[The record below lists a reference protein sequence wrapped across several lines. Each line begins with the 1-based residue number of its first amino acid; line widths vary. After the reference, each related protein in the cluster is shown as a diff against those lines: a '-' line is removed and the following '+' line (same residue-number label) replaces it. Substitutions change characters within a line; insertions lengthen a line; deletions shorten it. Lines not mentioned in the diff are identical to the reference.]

1 MINVGINGFGRIGKL
16 VFYAI
21 ENRRLSGENI
31 CVTAINNS
39 PIDLEYLKYLIE
51 HDSVHKTPK
60 YKINIDENRFL
71 VNDREI
77 AVFQEREPEKI
88 NWDTANV
95 NIVVEATGV
104 FTKKE
109 DANRHL
115 LNNNVQKVVIT
126 APSIDAPMYVMGVN
140 HTEYQG
146 ENIVSNASCTTNG
159 LGPLVKVIHDNFEIT
174 EGLMSTI
181 HSSTASQR
189 VVDGT
194 SKKDWRAGRAAGLN
208 IIPASTGAAKAIGKI
223 LPELNGKITGISYR
237 VPVYDVSVIDFT
249 FKVKKE
255 TSYKEIVKIIKDVS
269 NNELC
274 GIIGYTDDKVVS
286 SDFIGNTH
294 STILDIDAGIFIGNS
309 MFKIVSWYDNEWGY
323 SNRVVDL
330 INVIYTKSK

>member
-39 PIDLEYLKYLIE
+39 PIDLKYLKYLIE
-51 HDSVHKTPK
+51 HDSVHRPPE
-60 YKINIDENRFL
+60 YKINIDKDRFF

-95 NIVVEATGV
+95 DIVVEATGV

-126 APSIDAPMYVMGVN
+126 APSPDAPMYVMGVN
-140 HTEYQG
+140 HREYQG
-146 ENIVSNASCTTNG
+146 ENIISNASCTTNG

-189 VVDGT
+189 IVDGT

-208 IIPASTGAAKAIGKI
+208 IIPSSTGAAKAIGKI
-223 LPELNGKITGISYR
+223 LPELNGKITGIAYR

-249 FKVKKE
+249 FKVKRE
-255 TSYKEIVKIIKDVS
+255 TSYEEIVKTIKDAS

-294 STILDIDAGIFIGNS
+294 STILDIDAGTSIDNS

-330 INVIYTKSK
+330 INIIL